1 MSKGLDLSSCI
12 IQETEEQK
20 KPIQLVINP
29 NALENINVRVSVE
42 QKKALEALAKKY
54 KLTMSEVVRQLIEQ
68 GIELVNRQK

>member
-1 MSKGLDLSSCI
+1 MNKLDLSSCI

-20 KPIQLVINP
+20 NPIQLVINP
-29 NALENINVRVSVE
+29 NALENINVRVSIE

-68 GIELVNRQK
+68 GIELVNRK